1 MSNLSTLGALYRYV
15 ALWSVS
21 DSTFL
26 CCRRSKWALSPS
38 EAEVINFMAK
48 INREIKTL
56 RMLLFVVRV
65 VVFGIFA
72 VLTGKVVVDDC
83 TVVML
88 RFCKVLM

>member
-1 MSNLSTLGALYRYV
+1 MHFIGTSRFGASLIQPFFAADDQDGR
-15 ALWSVS
+15 
-21 DSTFL
+21 
-26 CCRRSKWALSPS
+26 CRRVKLKLL
-38 EAEVINFMAK
+38 ILCQ
-48 INREIKTL
+48 NREIKTL